1 MNLIKILNFLPLLS
15 LVFSQECIIGKN
27 CPNNQGICVGTSCEC
42 LDGYRT
48 VLDPKLSQTEQI
60 YCNYPQKHHMIALI
74 LELFLPSI
82 GHFYVGKYWF
92 GIIKLIL
99 GVTFVCSSYYRYVYI
114 RQLRNK
120 GYILIL
126 WETILNKYPYENI
139 LIDIHGIDPLDI
151 AQLLFNISF
160 HPFWI
165 FYVIDIYMYYTKTYY
180 DGNGVPLF

>member
-1 MNLIKILNFLPLLS
+1 MKEIIILIILPLLS

-27 CPNNQGICVGTSCEC
+27 CPNKQGICMGASCNC

-60 YCNYPQKHHMIALI
+60 YCNYPQKHHLTALI

-99 GVTFVCSSYYRYVYI
+99 GVTFVYSSYYRYK
-114 RQLRNK
+114 QLK
-120 GYILIL
+120 IPSFITALQ
-126 WETILNKYPYENI
+126 ETILNKDPYEGGCF
-139 LIDIHGIDPLDI
+139 DRFGPDFLDI

-160 HPFWI
+160 YPFWI
-165 FYVIDIYMYYTKTYY
+165 FYIVDIYMYYSKTYY